1 MYPDVIY
8 YYLVA
13 LQLYDK
19 LGFYFFLINGQTMSS
34 YDKQDGLLTKNV
46 NGQTLS
52 SYDKVGLLTSMDKHN
67 C

>member
-1 MYPDVIY
+1 
-8 YYLVA
+8 
-13 LQLYDK
+13 
-19 LGFYFFLINGQTMSS
+19 MSS

-67 C
+67 Y